1 MAPVFFGMLMAFDKP
16 EVAIIKKFK
25 VFIGGDECDL
35 IKSLLLISFTKR
47 IKKSRFDKKPKRPLL
62 SSN

>member
-16 EVAIIKKFK
+16 EVAMIKKFQ
-25 VFIGGDECDL
+25 VFIGDECDL

-47 IKKSRFDKKPKRPLL
+47 IKKSRFDKSPKDHF
-62 SSN
+62 

>member
-16 EVAIIKKFK
+16 EVAMIKKFK
-25 VFIGGDECDL
+25 VFIGDENDL

>member
-16 EVAIIKKFK
+16 EVAMIKKFK
-25 VFIGGDECDL
+25 VFICDECDL